1 MAKIFKRFESIKAFE
16 AYVSSGT
23 VQPYFEGHM
32 ASHSGSLSFCGTKD
46 YEDANNRLLYG
57 DNELMKKILE
67 KGVYET
73 AAKLQNYANRRIY
86 SAAVVGCAPHVPNY
100 ISGSPNGMIRTHVV
114 RQPSPVVTFGYN
126 TAVSRCVSK
135 EDIIRATAEMVSAI
149 MILEAK
155 GIRVNFYA
163 VDYDYKGDTTVSY
176 AIKIKT
182 AGEYMDLL
190 KMVYPMAHPSMNRRH
205 KFRFT
210 EVTPGVPKSFV
221 HGYGYPGTNENMM
234 KKHFAQHGLKLD
246 RCFCFDTVEGK
257 TAEQIAE
264 MVCKP

>member
-1 MAKIFKRFESIKAFE
+1 MAKIFKRFESIKAYE
-16 AYVSSGT
+16 AYVSSGKS
-23 VQPYFEGHM
+23 QPYFKGRED
-32 ASHSGSLSFCGTKD
+32 SFSGTLSFCGTKD

-57 DNELMKKILE
+57 DHELMKKILE

-73 AAKLQNYANRRIY
+73 AARLKNYANRRTY

-100 ISGSPNGMIRTHVV
+100 ISGNPNGMIRTHVV
-114 RQPSPVVTFGYN
+114 RQPSPVVTFAYN
-126 TAVSRCVSK
+126 TGVYGGVNK
-135 EDIIRATAEMVSAI
+135 EDIICATAEMVSAI

-155 GIRVNFYA
+155 GIRVNFYT
-163 VDYDYKGDTTVSY
+163 VNYDYNGETTVSY

-210 EVTPGVPKSFV
+210 EVTPGIPKSFV
-221 HGYGYPGTNENMM
+221 HGYGFPGTNENTM

-246 RCFCFDTVEGK
+246 RCFCFDTIEGK